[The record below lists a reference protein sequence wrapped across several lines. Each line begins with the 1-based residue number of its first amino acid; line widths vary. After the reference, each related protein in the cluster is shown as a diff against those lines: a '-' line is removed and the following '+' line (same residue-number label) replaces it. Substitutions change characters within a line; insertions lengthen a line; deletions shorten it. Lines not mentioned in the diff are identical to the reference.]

1 MSDAPT
7 FRQSFEATLATQL
20 ARPPRSELIRVTD
33 ARADFRQTFREALR
47 SRNAALSMDAIDEQC
62 RAVVMNFDCSLI
74 ARLRDDPSANAWRD
88 TDGTDSG
95 LVVMPTGEYWDRP

>member
-20 ARPPRSELIRVTD
+20 ARPPRSELIRVTE

-62 RAVVMNFDCSLI
+62 RAAVMNFDCKLI
-74 ARLRDDPSANAWRD
+74 ARLRDDPSANAWRVQ
-88 TDGTDSG
+88 TART
-95 LVVMPTGEYWDRP
+95 PA